1 MIVSKMRE
9 KTGEVKER
17 TMRSPMG
24 MRGMAARQQRVA
36 LDIRSPNREIIDH

>member
-1 MIVSKMRE
+1 MRNSKMTA

-24 MRGMAARQQRVA
+24 MRGIEASTEITA
-36 LDIRSPNREIIDH
+36 LDIKRP